1 MWIGLIDLIRL
12 DQDRDLICIK
22 NLVSRLPQD
31 LNFGSGLYC
40 VFLSSDLDLDL
51 ESGFRIGIFFLFL
64 DLDFCD
70 FLHIVHLDLDLL
82 VCRSWFGDGY
92 FYVIYSLA
100 FEAAHG
106 ACKKTPCRGP
116 QPGKALIMELR

>member
-82 VCRSWFGDGY
+82 GLHTEPVRRRHAEVHNRARHLLWSSG
-92 FYVIYSLA
+92 
-100 FEAAHG
+100 
-106 ACKKTPCRGP
+106 RGE
-116 QPGKALIMELR
+116 K